1 MSDET
6 KDYHLS
12 DLENDKLIT
21 LYDIRFFK
29 DNLPSSL
36 AIINV
41 KVEYSGKKNVNV
53 VVYKA
58 IEDIVDQDITTDIT
72 SSYNSKALVYQ
83 ML

>member
-21 LYDIRFFK
+21 LYDVRFFK

>member
-12 DLENDKLIT
+12 DLEDDKLIT
-21 LYDIRFFK
+21 LYDVRFFK